1 MKNIYVDTNIVLDLL
16 LGRVPF
22 LDEAKKVFSLAD
34 AGLIN
39 LHVSSLTIVNASH
52 VLSKNLSPIEA
63 KKQLANLKVLTQVLP
78 LTDKILD
85 LAIASDFKDFE
96 DGVQYFTAL
105 ENAMDIILTRNKKDF
120 KSSQLAIMSAK
131 EYIQTL

>member
-1 MKNIYVDTNIVLDLL
+1 MLFYAYIFFK
-16 LGRVPF
+16 
-22 LDEAKKVFSLAD
+22 
-34 AGLIN
+34 
-39 LHVSSLTIVNASH
+39 
-52 VLSKNLSPIEA
+52 IEA

>member
-16 LGRVPF
+16 LGREPF
-22 LDEAKKVFSLAD
+22 LDEAKKVFSLSD

-39 LHVSSLTIVNASH
+39 LNVSSLTIVNASY
-52 VLSKNLSPIEA
+52 VLSKNLSPLEA
-63 KKQLANLKVLTQVLP
+63 KKRLANLKVLTQVLP
-78 LTDKILD
+78 LTDKIFD

-131 EYIQTL
+131 EYIQSL